1 MRVLTPLLALIVA
14 LGASTAPALAV
25 PRVAVV
31 LKDREP
37 FWSEIETGMKAA
49 AKPTE
54 VELVIKAPYHI
65 NSVAEHL
72 KLLGALKD
80 QSLDALIIGPH
91 QANAPYRTV
100 LSEFAERGVK
110 IVCVEDLPAGVKGTL
125 VGYDQPSMAEAAV
138 KQLGALLHPGDV
150 IGLLRANA
158 AGGLVAPREAAL
170 LKALKRDHAD
180 CKLYAD
186 IMTGFEQGDDE
197 AQTKLLLERHPDVT
211 VVVTPYTGPTLAMI
225 RLLREQHLAGKIR
238 HLGFGSGL
246 PAEVKTAVEDGTTA
260 IYVAQLPK
268 MLGRKS
274 VETALAL
281 VRGEPVPA
289 SVAVDYFVVTPA
301 NVRDP
306 ALAAANN

>member
-1 MRVLTPLLALIVA
+1 MRVVTPFVSLMVA
-14 LGASTAPALAV
+14 VGALAGSAV
-25 PRVAVV
+25 SAPRVAVV

-37 FWSEIETGMKAA
+37 FWSAAESGMKEAA
-49 AKPTE
+49 NPAD

-72 KLLGALKD
+72 KLLAALKD
-80 QSLDALIIGPH
+80 QKWDALIIGPH
-91 QANAPYRTV
+91 QANAPYRPV

-110 IVCVEDLPAGVKGTL
+110 IVCVEDLPPGVNGTL

-138 KQLGALLHPGDV
+138 KRLGALLHPGDV

-158 AGGLVAPREAAL
+158 AGGLVPPREAAL
-170 LKALKRDHAD
+170 LAALKRDHAD
-180 CKLYAD
+180 CKIYAD
-186 IMTGFEQGDDE
+186 IMTGFEQGDDA

-211 VVVTPYTGPTLAMI
+211 VVVTPYTAPTLAMI
-225 RLLREQHLAGKIR
+225 QLLQEKHLTGKIR
-238 HLGFGSGL
+238 HLGFGSGF
-246 PAEVKTAVEDGTTA
+246 PAAVKDAVENGTTD

-281 VRGEPVPA
+281 VRGEHVPA
-289 SVAVDYFVVTPA
+289 NVAVDYFVVTKA
-301 NVRDP
+301 NADDP